1 MIIGNREFKD
11 RTYVMGIL
19 NVTPDSFSDGS
30 KYNTLDRALKHTEE
44 MIKDGMDIVDK
55 IASTKTDDNNKPVE
69 KVVIQSIDV
78 TEYK

>member
-30 KYNTLDRALKHTEE
+30 KYNTIDRALKHTEE

-55 IASTKTDDNNKPVE
+55 IASTKTDDTNKPME